1 MTLKKRFSAKYKQ
14 KSLPLGKM
22 SKGQMGIKKVIISG
36 GGTGGHIFP
45 AVAIA
50 NKIKET
56 YPNADILFVGAEG
69 KMEMEKVPQAGYKII
84 GLPIRGL
91 QRKLT
96 LKNLAVP
103 FKLMAS
109 LRQAKKIV
117 KDFRP
122 DVAIGVGGYASAATL
137 RKAAQQ
143 GVPTLVQEQNSY
155 PGITNKWLSKK
166 AKTICVAYD
175 GLERFFPK
183 EKIVKTGNPVRNEVV
198 QIEGKR
204 KAAFEFFGLDE
215 TKKTVLVIGGSLGAG
230 TINISFK
237 EGIKQLIEQDI
248 QVIWQCGKGYI
259 KNLTIFANDLN
270 SNLVF
275 LSDFIYKMD
284 LAYAAADV
292 IVSRAGA
299 MSVSELCLVT
309 KPTILVPSPNVSEDH
324 QTKNAMALV
333 NENAAILVKDSEAK
347 TNLIP
352 QIIEL
357 IANEEQQKTL
367 STNIKKLGIADAAD
381 RILIEILKL
390 VKT

>member
-1 MTLKKRFSAKYKQ
+1 MKLN
-14 KSLPLGKM
+14 
-22 SKGQMGIKKVIISG
+22 KVIISG

-50 NKIKET
+50 NKIKEKN
-56 YPNADILFVGAEG
+56 PNCDILFVGAEG
-69 KMEMEKVPQAGYKII
+69 KMEMEKVPKAGYKII

-91 QRKLT
+91 QRRLT

-103 FKLMAS
+103 FKLLAS

-117 KDFRP
+117 KNFKP

-155 PGITNKWLSKK
+155 PGITNKWLAKK

-175 GLERFFPK
+175 GLDRFFPK
-183 EKIVKTGNPVRNEVV
+183 EKIVKTGNPVRNDVV
-198 QIEGKR
+198 QIDGKR
-204 KAAFEFFGLDE
+204 DEAFDFFGLDKN
-215 TKKTVLVIGGSLGAG
+215 KKTVLVVGGSLGAG

-237 EGIKQLIEQDI
+237 EGIKKLIDNDI
-248 QVIWQCGKGYI
+248 QVVWQCGKGYI
-259 KNLTIFANDLN
+259 TNLSKFVKELN
-270 SNLVF
+270 TNLVYI
-275 LSDFIYKMD
+275 SDFIYKMD
-284 LAYAAADV
+284 LAYACADV

-299 MSVSELCLVT
+299 MSISELCLVG

-333 NENAAILVKDSEAK
+333 DKNAAILVKDQEAK
-347 TNLIP
+347 NTLIDTVNTLINDVDT
-352 QIIEL
+352 QNEL
-357 IANEEQQKTL
+357 SKNIKTL
-367 STNIKKLGIADAAD
+367 GIPDAAD
-381 RILIEILKL
+381 RIYKEIEKII
-390 VKT
+390 